1 MEELYLKLKSTYGQ
15 AKIIQ
20 VSSNLIEVDF
30 KNSKE
35 TIIIQKGT
43 VPNRFTVFYPQLLV
57 QHNGKQRE
65 EYSSFTDIM
74 MEGLFWILKQ
84 IKKHGKVLPNF

>member
-1 MEELYLKLKSTYGQ
+1 MEELYFKLKSTYGQ

-20 VSSNLIEVDF
+20 VSPNLIEVDF

-43 VPNRFTVFYPQLLV
+43 VPNRFTVFYPQLIVL
-57 QHNGKQRE
+57 HNGKKKE
-65 EYSSFTDIM
+65 EYSTSTDILQ
-74 MEGLFWILKQ
+74 EGLFWILKQ
-84 IKKHGKVLPNF
+84 IKKHGKVLPKF